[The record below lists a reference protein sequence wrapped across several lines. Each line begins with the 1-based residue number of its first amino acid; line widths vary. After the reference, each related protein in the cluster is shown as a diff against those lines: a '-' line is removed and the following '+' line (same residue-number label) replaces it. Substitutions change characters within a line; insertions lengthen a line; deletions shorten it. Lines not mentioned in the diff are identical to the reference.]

1 MAAGLSATR
10 RMHKPLLRPSAYSEI
25 LAGSERPLVVG
36 GQAINIWAEVYAN
49 QAPALADYAPFTSA
63 DADIYGTRALAETLA
78 KRQGWECH
86 FITERDSV
94 AVAVLVKAGMEG
106 QPVLTIEVL
115 KEVNGLSDSDLAL
128 SSMVELGDGYTY
140 RAPSPIVLLKAKL
153 YNLVSLANLDRP
165 QDLKHAR
172 MLLQIIPHYFNE
184 LWSEVRASRLTEE
197 ILLAAVNYAGSV
209 ILAPFAVN
217 AARSH
222 GLDLRSIFPSSLR
235 VGGPKKIGD
244 VIQGICE
251 RVAAA

>member
-1 MAAGLSATR
+1 MP
-10 RMHKPLLRPSAYSEI
+10 KPILRPSAYSEI
-25 LAGSERPLVVG
+25 LAGGELPLVVG

-49 QAPALADYAPFTSA
+49 QAPSLADYAPFTSA

-78 KRQGWECH
+78 NRKGWECH

-94 AVAVLVKAGMEG
+94 AVAVLVKAGMTG

-115 KEVNGLSDSDLAL
+115 KEVNGLSDADLTL
-128 SSMVELGDGYTY
+128 SSLVELSDGHTY
-140 RAPSPIVLLKAKL
+140 RTPSPIVLLKAKL

-172 MLLQIIPHYFNE
+172 MLLQIIPPYFNE
-184 LWSEVRASRLTEE
+184 LCGEFRATRLTEDS
-197 ILLAAVNYAGSV
+197 LLAAVKYAGSV
-209 ILAPFAVN
+209 ILAPFAVT

-222 GLDLRSIFPSSLR
+222 GLDLCCIFPSSLR
-235 VGGPKKIGD
+235 VSGPENIRA

-251 RVAAA
+251 QGAAS